1 MVQSILK
8 VENVTK
14 TFGKTEVLR
23 GINLEI
29 HTGEIFGI
37 IGSSGAGKSTLLNT
51 LIGFIPPSTG
61 QILFSN
67 PHLLDYSQEGEAT
80 TTFRN
85 VLEFPKE
92 IKKLFGFAAQR
103 PSVYGK
109 LTLLENLDLFGA
121 MYDLSAD
128 ARATN
133 AKILLKLMGLWDS
146 RNNIAEKLSGGMMK
160 RLDIA
165 CSLIHDPKILILD
178 EPTADL
184 DPYLRKQMWY
194 LIRKINSKGTTI
206 ILSSHFL
213 DELEELCDR
222 IGIIHQGKMENYG
235 TPTELKKL
243 YKTGEEVHLAT
254 VQGKYGPLEEHFD
267 KLKTKLKIT
276 EITNMGHELIVKTH
290 RPVEVVKEIV
300 SALKDIDDEILD
312 LRMSKPSLNQVFE
325 NIIQAQEEP
334 YTSQDVPDLKTKK
347 KSDEERRI
355 WWLPFSGKGK
365 KDEKSDKA
373 DKSDKSEKPDKNEK
387 GEKADKN
394 DKTEKSTKSDKDEK
408 NDKSDRKGDK
418 SDEGKK

>member
-1 MVQSILK
+1 MAQSILK

-14 TFGKTEVLR
+14 TFGKVEVLR

-51 LIGFIPPSTG
+51 LIGFLPPSTG

-109 LTLLENLDLFGA
+109 LTLLENLDLFGS
-121 MYDLSAD
+121 MYNLSAD

-133 AKILLKLMGLWDS
+133 SKILLKLMGLWDS
-146 RNNIAEKLSGGMMK
+146 RNNLAERLSGGMMK

-165 CSLIHDPKILILD
+165 CALIHDPKILILD

-267 KLKTKLKIT
+267 KLKSKLKIN
-276 EITNMGHELIVKTH
+276 EVTNMGHELVIKTH

-300 SALKDIDDEILD
+300 AALKDIDDEILD

-325 NIIQAQEEP
+325 NIIQAQDET
-334 YTSQDVPDLKTKK
+334 YTNQDVPDLKSKK
-347 KSDEERRI
+347 KSDDERTM
-355 WWLPFSGKGK
+355 WWMPFGKKGK
-365 KDEKSDKA
+365 KDAKDKDSREKEKSEKDKLEKA
-373 DKSDKSEKPDKNEK
+373 EKEESEKDKKHDKSDKKH
-387 GEKADKN
+387 
-394 DKTEKSTKSDKDEK
+394 
-408 NDKSDRKGDK
+408 
-418 SDEGKK
+418 DEGKK

>member
-1 MVQSILK
+1 MTQTILK

-23 GINLEI
+23 GISLDI
-29 HTGEIFGI
+29 RGGEIFGI

-51 LIGFIPPSTG
+51 LIGFLAPTHG

-67 PHLLDYSQEGEAT
+67 PHLLDFSNAGEES
-80 TTFRN
+80 FRN
-85 VLEFPKE
+85 VLEYPKE
-92 IKKLFGFAAQR
+92 IKKLFGFAAQK

-121 MYDLSAD
+121 MYNLSAD
-128 ARATN
+128 ARETN
-133 AKILLKLMGLWDS
+133 SKILLKLMGLWDS
-146 RNNIAEKLSGGMMK
+146 RDNLAERLSGGMIK

-165 CSLIHDPKILILD
+165 CALIHDPKILILD

-254 VQGKYGPLEEHFD
+254 VQGKYGPLEEHLE
-267 KLKTKLKIT
+267 KLRAKLKILDV
-276 EITNMGHELIVKTH
+276 TNMGHELIIKTH
-290 RPVEVVKEIV
+290 KPVEVVKELVI
-300 SALKDIDDEILD
+300 ALKDIDDEILD

-325 NIIQAQEEP
+325 NIIQAQTEP
-334 YTSQDVPDLKTKK
+334 LANQELPHAMVQKPKSAAKRIWWFPFIKRQANSESEHKSQTSTNVKTEKEKADESHNSNK
-347 KSDEERRI
+347 KSDSE
-355 WWLPFSGKGK
+355 
-365 KDEKSDKA
+365 
-373 DKSDKSEKPDKNEK
+373 KSEKKSSE
-387 GEKADKN
+387 
-394 DKTEKSTKSDKDEK
+394 EKSK
-408 NDKSDRKGDK
+408 
-418 SDEGKK
+418 

>member
-1 MVQSILK
+1 MTQTILK

-14 TFGKTEVLR
+14 TFGKSEVLR

-29 HTGEIFGI
+29 RSGEIFGI

-51 LIGFIPPSTG
+51 LIGFLAPSGG
-61 QILFSN
+61 QVLFSN
-67 PHLLDYSQEGEAT
+67 PHLLDYSSGNQTNEKDT

-85 VLEFPKE
+85 VLEYPKE
-92 IKKLFGFAAQR
+92 IKKLFGFAAQK

-128 ARATN
+128 ARTTN

-146 RNNIAEKLSGGMMK
+146 RNNLAERLSGGMIK

-165 CSLIHDPKILILD
+165 CALIHDPKILILD

-194 LIRKINSKGTTI
+194 LIRKINSKGTSI

-235 TPTELKKL
+235 TPTELKRL
-243 YKTGEEVHLAT
+243 YKMGEEVHLST
-254 VQGKYGPLEEHFD
+254 VQGKYGPLQEHLERI
-267 KLKTKLKIT
+267 KAKLKIT
-276 EITNMGHELIVKTH
+276 EITNMGHELIIKSH
-290 RPVEVVKEIV
+290 KPVDVVKELV
-300 SALKDIDDEILD
+300 SSVKDINDEILD

-325 NIIQAQEEP
+325 NIIQ
-334 YTSQDVPDLKTKK
+334 SQDEPAENQEFPVSELQHKDVPTKK
-347 KSDEERRI
+347 SWWKFFKKEKKIPTPPKAQHHEKHEHKEHEDSDSHEHH
-355 WWLPFSGKGK
+355 KGK
-365 KDEKSDKA
+365 K
-373 DKSDKSEKPDKNEK
+373 
-387 GEKADKN
+387 
-394 DKTEKSTKSDKDEK
+394 
-408 NDKSDRKGDK
+408 
-418 SDEGKK
+418 